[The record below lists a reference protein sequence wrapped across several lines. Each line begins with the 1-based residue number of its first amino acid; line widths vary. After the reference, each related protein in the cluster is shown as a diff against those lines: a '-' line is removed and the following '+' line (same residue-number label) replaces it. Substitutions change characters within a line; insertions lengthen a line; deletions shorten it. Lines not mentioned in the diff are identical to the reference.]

1 MNETHNL
8 IPCEIELPEGLFEL
22 KAFIRSVRPGD
33 RRSDYP
39 TAVDLDELFQNSEM
53 LQNSMVWRDMEGN
66 LAAYAYVHFPYNNLT
81 FEIADLYWIDN
92 LEHEILCWAEERM
105 RLHYPADL
113 AEQTLDG
120 SCRVEDDR
128 MKRFFVSH
136 GFMKQEVE
144 SITYRVD
151 LMNPL
156 PAPVLPPGYSLRPLN
171 PLSEIEKVVA
181 LHQAAYGTG
190 LFSIEERIAI
200 MNTAAYL
207 PEMDLVVQAP
217 DGSLAGNCICGIE
230 QVTSENEQARGY
242 TDPVVVHPQYQ
253 RRGIARALLLEG
265 LTRLRERGIRIAELG
280 TTNLN
285 TGMRRAAEAAGFQC
299 VSQRVWYS
307 KKIE

>member
-22 KAFIRSVRPGD
+22 KAFIRSVRPVG

-39 TAVDLDELFQNSEM
+39 TGVDLDELFQNSEM
-53 LQNSMVWRDMEGN
+53 LQNSRVWRDVEGN
-66 LAAYAYVHFPYNNLT
+66 LAAYAFVHFPYNNLT
-81 FEIADLYWIDN
+81 FEIADLYWSEN
-92 LEHEILCWAEERM
+92 LEHEILVWAEERM
-105 RLHYPADL
+105 RQRYPTGL
-113 AEQTLDG
+113 AAETLDG
-120 SCRVEDDR
+120 SCRAEDDR
-128 MKRFFVSH
+128 MKRFFVNH
-136 GFMKQEVE
+136 GFIKQQVE

-151 LMNPL
+151 LMNSL
-156 PAPVLPPGYSLRPLN
+156 PMPVLPPGYSLRPLN
-171 PLSEIEKVVA
+171 PSSEIEKVVA
-181 LHQAAYGTG
+181 LHQAAYGTR

-200 MNTAAYL
+200 MNTDAYL
-207 PEMDLVVQAP
+207 PEADLVVQAP

-230 QVTSENEQARGY
+230 PRVSEIEEERGY
-242 TDPVVVHPQYQ
+242 TDPVIVHPQHQ

-265 LTRLRERGIRIAELG
+265 LARLRERGIRFAELG

-285 TGMRRAAEAAGFQC
+285 MGMRKAAEAAGFQC